1 MDGVLAAL
9 MTGMKTTI
17 KASEEAKIFS
27 TWVGNRIANNYF

>member
-9 MTGMKTTI
+9 MTGMKTAI

-27 TWVGNRIANNYF
+27 TCVGNRIAKNNY